1 MKNMNGI
8 ERFITEKIK
17 SNLSKCL
24 REQFVPQSY
33 DFPLDY
39 AHRDIFTG
47 FMCSFFFFFKWNNL
61 QNPEFTRNWIVV
73 KFQIINDCS
82 FCPRN
87 NVNQVLEWNM
97 FYYIMYFSVIHS
109 YIFWIIQLLL
119 IMFNLQYLHMS
130 KL

>member
-47 FMCSFFFFFKWNNL
+47 FMCSFFFFLNEIICKT
-61 QNPEFTRNWIVV
+61 QNSPEI
-73 KFQIINDCS
+73 
-82 FCPRN
+82 
-87 NVNQVLEWNM
+87 E
-97 FYYIMYFSVIHS
+97 
-109 YIFWIIQLLL
+109 
-119 IMFNLQYLHMS
+119 
-130 KL
+130 